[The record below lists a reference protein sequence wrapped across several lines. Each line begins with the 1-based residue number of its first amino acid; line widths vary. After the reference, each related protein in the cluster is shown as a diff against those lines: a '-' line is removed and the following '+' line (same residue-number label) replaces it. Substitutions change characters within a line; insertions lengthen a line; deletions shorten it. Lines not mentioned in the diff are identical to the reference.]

1 MSIRR
6 VSSVGLVA
14 VAAAVLLIPASA
26 SAQWRVGKDSATRW
40 TRFGRDL
47 AYGAVVG
54 LGYAAVDQAFNSP
67 PQWGGGMAGYGRR
80 AASNVGEFVI
90 QESVTEGLAAAMKR
104 PLDYQ
109 RCQCTETKQ
118 RVWSAVEQSFTDKMP
133 DGSYQVAW
141 PRIIGSY
148 VGAAAQATWRPSNGN
163 NKFAQAALN
172 GTTSLGLGVFINLF
186 YEFRHH
192 KPPTPNATQA
202 Q

>member
-6 VSSVGLVA
+6 FSSVGLVA
-14 VAAAVLLIPASA
+14 IAAAVLLLPDPA

-47 AYGAVVG
+47 AYGAIVG
-54 LGYAAVDQAFNSP
+54 VGYATFDQAVNSP
-67 PQWGGGMAGYGRR
+67 PQWGRGWPGYGKRV
-80 AASNVGEFVI
+80 ASNVGEFVI
-90 QESVTEGLAAAMKR
+90 QESVTEGLAAVMKR

-109 RCQCTETKQ
+109 PCNCTETKQ

-148 VGAAAQATWRPSNGN
+148 VGAAAQTTWRPSNGH
-163 NKFAQAALN
+163 NKFGQAALN

-192 KPPTPNATQA
+192 PAPASAAGTVK
-202 Q
+202 